1 MKSKVALNIDAVLN
15 TYAILFFSQNKV
27 FGAILLLGSFLNP
40 VAGISGLC
48 CVLLSLLLSNAFGYR
63 RQNVQTGVYSFNTLL
78 LGIAFGSFY
87 QVDASF
93 VGWLLVA
100 GATITVLSIVLNE
113 ILGKRG
119 LPLLS
124 LPFIIG
130 FWLLLCGI
138 VYCPGPQLKSNYL
151 AEQVFEGTT
160 RITNIHSY
168 LFKNL
173 PEYLAL
179 FFRALSSIL
188 FQDNILT
195 GILISFGLLLHS
207 RIAFSLSVIGFIA
220 AVAINSMLH
229 VYPSGITY
237 YYLGA
242 NFMMSVIA
250 IGSFVTIPSWRSY
263 LWAILAIPFAFVLVN
278 AFSILLATF
287 NLPVLSLPFC
297 VITITLLY
305 CLSLRKNP
313 RKLQLVTLQHYSPER
328 NLYQFINH
336 KTRLDNL
343 KYFPLHLPF
352 MGSRTVSQG
361 YDGTVT
367 HKDDWSKALDFV
379 IEDEE
384 KKTFKFPG
392 TLPEHFHCFNKPVL
406 ACGDGF
412 VANVVDHVEDNPIGE
427 TNLNDNWGNT
437 VVIKHLAG
445 LYSKVSHLKK
455 GSIKVKPG
463 DFVQQGDLLGLC
475 GNSGRSPEPHLH
487 FQVQATSYIDAKTLN
502 YPLAWYLS
510 ENKNAGS
517 LNRFTIPAE
526 GEVVTPPGINRPV
539 KKAFDFQPGYVA
551 TLSDGQNKEETVE
564 VFIDELNQ
572 TYLYSEETGAVTYFI
587 NDSTSFYFTSFYGDE
602 KSLLY
607 YFYLT
612 AFNIS
617 FSDDKDIATND
628 VYPLQQT
635 GNKFLLWLQDF
646 VAPFYRFI
654 KPDYVSTF
662 DVQKTGIVVKSRQIT
677 TIFGHQRQEMEACI
691 YISNNNLQGFEINLN
706 GRYTKVQWLK
716 KSIY

>member
-27 FGAILLLGSFLNP
+27 FGAILLLSSFLNP
-40 VAGISGLC
+40 VAGVSGLC
-48 CVLLSLLLSNAFGYR
+48 CALFSLMLANTFGYR
-63 RQNVQTGVYSFNTLL
+63 HQTIQTGVYSFNTLL

-87 QVDASF
+87 QVDACF
-93 VGWLLVA
+93 IGWLLIL
-100 GATITVLSIVLNE
+100 GAIITVLSIVLNE

-130 FWLLLCGI
+130 FWLLLCSM
-138 VYCPGPQLKSNYL
+138 VYCPDLQLKSNYL
-151 AEQVFEGTT
+151 AQQLFSGTT
-160 RITNIHSY
+160 RITNIHTY

-195 GILISFGLLLHS
+195 GILISTGLLIHS

-220 AVAINSMLH
+220 TVWINSLLH

-242 NFMMSVIA
+242 NFMMSAIA
-250 IGSFVTIPSWRSY
+250 IGSFVTIPSFRSY
-263 LWAILAIPFAFVLVN
+263 LWAVLAIPFVFVLVN
-278 AFSILLATF
+278 AFSILLAAF

-305 CLSLRKNP
+305 VLSLRKNP

-328 NLYQFINH
+328 NLYQYINH

-361 YDGTVT
+361 YDGTLT
-367 HKDDWSKALDFV
+367 HKAEWGKALDFV

-384 KKTFKFPG
+384 KKTFKYPG
-392 TLPEHFHCFNKPVL
+392 TLPEHFYCFNKPVL
-406 ACGDGF
+406 ACADGII
-412 VANVVDHVEDNPIGE
+412 ANVVDHVEDNDIGE
-427 TNLNDNWGNT
+427 SNLNDNWGNT

-455 GSIKVKPG
+455 GSVKVSPG
-463 DFVQQGDLLGLC
+463 DFVKQGDLLGLC

-487 FQVQATSYIDAKTLN
+487 FQVQATSYIDAKTLE
-502 YPLAWYLS
+502 YPLAWYIS
-510 ENKNAGS
+510 QGKNASS
-517 LNRFTIPAE
+517 LNSFAIPVK
-526 GEVVTPPGINRPV
+526 GEIVTPPSVNRSV
-539 KKAFDFQPGYVA
+539 KKAFNFQPGYVA
-551 TLSDGQNKEETVE
+551 VLSGKDKEESIE
-564 VFIDELNQ
+564 VFIDELSQ
-572 TYLYSEETGAVTYFI
+572 TYLYSMETGAAAYFV
-587 NDSTSFYFTSFYGDE
+587 NDGTAFRFTSFYGDE
-602 KSLLY
+602 ESLLY
-607 YFYLT
+607 YFYLS

-617 FSDDKDIATND
+617 FSDDQQIATND
-628 VYPLQQT
+628 IYPLQLT
-635 GNKFLLWLQDF
+635 INKPLLWLQDF
-646 VAPFYRFI
+646 IAPFYTFI
-654 KPDYVSTF
+654 RLDYVSTF
-662 DVQKTGIVVKSRQIT
+662 EVQKTNTIIKAKQIKT
-677 TIFGHQRQEMEACI
+677 TFGKQRQEMDAGI
-691 YISNNNLQGFEINLN
+691 SISNNSLMEFRIKLN
-706 GRYTKVQWLK
+706 GHHKKVQWLK
-716 KSIY
+716 KSTY